1 MEARRRLFDDLSK
14 IATSAAGVVQGASQE
29 VEQMVRQRFEKLV
42 DSLDFVTRE
51 EFDAVKAMAETAR
64 RENEALEKRIKAL
77 EPAKPASAKGAKSK
91 TARSKATSRK
101 TTGKSAKT
109 SAKEAGKKSK
119 K

>member
-64 RENEALEKRIKAL
+64 RENEALEKRIKVL

-91 TARSKATSRK
+91 SARSKATSRK